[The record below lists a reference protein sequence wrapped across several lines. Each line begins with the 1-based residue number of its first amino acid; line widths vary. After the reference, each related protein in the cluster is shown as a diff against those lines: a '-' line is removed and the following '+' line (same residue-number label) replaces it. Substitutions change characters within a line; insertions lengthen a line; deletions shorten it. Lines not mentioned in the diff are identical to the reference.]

1 MAEKVI
7 EVVGL
12 DDNCDGGEAMLEV
25 TDPSSPFAG
34 FFAWGHTV
42 SEASEGLARTV
53 WADVLERA
61 SAEELRRYAGVRVVA
76 VTAAVTATT
85 LATTELGR

>member
-7 EVVGL
+7 EVFGL

-34 FFAWGHTV
+34 LFAWGRTV

-53 WADVLERA
+53 WADVLERV
-61 SAEELRRYAGVRVVA
+61 SVEERRHYAGVRVVA
-76 VTAAVTATT
+76 VTATT
-85 LATTELGR
+85 LAATELSGR

>member
-1 MAEKVI
+1 MADRVI
-7 EVVGL
+7 EVFGL

-25 TDPSSPFAG
+25 ADPSSPFAG
-34 FFAWGHTV
+34 LFAWGRTV

-61 SAEELRRYAGVRVVA
+61 SVEELRRYAEVRVVA

-85 LATTELGR
+85 LPATELGR